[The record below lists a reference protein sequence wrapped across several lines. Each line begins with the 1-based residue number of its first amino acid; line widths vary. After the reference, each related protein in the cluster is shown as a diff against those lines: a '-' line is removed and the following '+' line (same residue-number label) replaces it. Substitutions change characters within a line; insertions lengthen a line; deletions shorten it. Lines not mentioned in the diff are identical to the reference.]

1 MSSKAHSRRRW
12 GLLPVALALVF
23 MVLAVPA
30 AAKAPVFNPHRCSP
44 TGKCEYRAAVGESK
58 GLDGRS
64 AGIVAGSVAVVVL
77 MMAGGMLVATHR
89 KDARGRPARVPS

>member
-1 MSSKAHSRRRW
+1 MSNKAQSRRRW
-12 GLLPVALALVF
+12 GLLPVALALAF

-30 AAKAPVFNPHRCSP
+30 AAKGPVFYPHGCSP
-44 TGKCEYRAAVGESK
+44 TAKCEHRAAVGDSK

-89 KDARGRPARVPS
+89 KDAHGRPARVPS